1 MWLPYTAIDQLLLL
15 LKDVQLDSE
24 LAKVTCYNAVENNN
38 SHDCGRV
45 KISLVKDHHSLVCNT
60 TWFPESPGLSGVGCF
75 MLLTAHALRCLSLF

>member
-24 LAKVTCYNAVENNN
+24 LAKVTCYNSAENNN
-38 SHDCGRV
+38 SYGCGRV
-45 KISLVKDHHSLVCNT
+45 KIFLFKDHHSLVCNT
-60 TWFPESPGLSGVGCF
+60 TWFPESPGLSGVDCF

>member
-24 LAKVTCYNAVENNN
+24 LAKVTCYNSAENNT
-38 SHDCGRV
+38 SYGCGRV
-45 KISLVKDHHSLVCNT
+45 KISLVKDHYSLVCNT

-75 MLLTAHALRCLSLF
+75 MLLTAHALRFLSLF